1 MKKMF
6 ILTFLS
12 FMFYFSISSASSP
25 LPDNIIELQPLIEQR
40 LDLKNYPLGRNLPY
54 SSLDKVFNKYCSVK
68 SIEEGLAESEQ
79 KYSLIKDELSTNSQ
93 ARSLFFKR
101 YKKIIL
107 DIETS
112 DTEMFCKEKVIGYS
126 LLKKIQHE
134 TIQKHTETNK
144 QQWNTIKINKN
155 STKSQVMPISDK
167 SNSTSHPSNTP
178 LKEKKTE
185 VWPSKWKKVWS
196 RELTFDHDKEPLKS
210 PSEIKLGENIEQ
222 SIYKTLDLLLSKQL
236 LNWDEIKLFNQKIKI
251 HYTTKCQPLRGNFQL
266 INNDDWSRSPKGI
279 ELLVSLCKP
288 LPEVK
293 SLERQLQHILTHELG
308 HYIYFFRDKTTE
320 KFNTICRNDEQNTCT
335 KRDFYSNYSQENKE
349 EDYAE
354 SFAFWVSQLDNKN
367 SEKEHGS
374 AQSQWIMQKEQ
385 YFNTLY
391 KHLNN

>member
-1 MKKMF
+1 MKEA
-6 ILTFLS
+6 LL
-12 FMFYFSISSASSP
+12 
-25 LPDNIIELQPLIEQR
+25 
-40 LDLKNYPLGRNLPY
+40 
-54 SSLDKVFNKYCSVK
+54 
-68 SIEEGLAESEQ
+68 ESEQ
-79 KYSLIKDELSTNSQ
+79 KYSLIKDVLNTNSQ

-107 DIETS
+107 DIETN
-112 DTEMFCKEKVIGYS
+112 DTEMFCKEKVMGYS

-134 TIQKHTETNK
+134 KIH
-144 QQWNTIKINKN
+144 NTTKINKQALSAKAN
-155 STKSQVMPISDK
+155 KNTKTQQIKSTTNQATSPSLP
-167 SNSTSHPSNTP
+167 STDVS
-178 LKEKKTE
+178 KEKKVET
-185 VWPSKWKKVWS
+185 WLFTWKKIWP
-196 RELTFDHDKEPLKS
+196 RELTFDHDKESLKS

-236 LNWDEIKLFNQKIKI
+236 LNWDEIKLFDQKIKI

-320 KFNTICRNDEQNTCT
+320 KFNTICRNDKQNTCT

>member
-6 ILTFLS
+6 ILAFLS

-25 LPDNIIELQPLIEQR
+25 LPDNIIELQPLIEQS
-40 LDLKNYPLGRNLPY
+40 LDLKNYPLERNIPY
-54 SSLDKVFNKYCSVK
+54 SSLDKVFNKYCSPDTMK
-68 SIEEGLAESEQ
+68 EALLESEQ
-79 KYSLIKDELSTNSQ
+79 KYSLIKDVLNTNSQ

-107 DIETS
+107 DIETN

-134 TIQKHTETNK
+134 TIH
-144 QQWNTIKINKN
+144 NTTKINKQALSAKAN
-155 STKSQVMPISDK
+155 KNTKTQQIKSTTNQATSPSLP
-167 SNSTSHPSNTP
+167 STDVS
-178 LKEKKTE
+178 KEKKVETRLFT
-185 VWPSKWKKVWS
+185 WKKVWP

-293 SLERQLQHILTHELG
+293 SLERHLQHILTHELG

-320 KFNTICRNDEQNTCT
+320 KFNTICRNDKQNTCA
-335 KRDFYSNYSQENKE
+335 KGDFYSNYSQENKE

-374 AQSQWIMQKEQ
+374 AQSQWIIQKEQ

>member
-25 LPDNIIELQPLIEQR
+25 LPDNIIELQPLIEQS
-40 LDLKNYPLGRNLPY
+40 LDLKNYPLERNIPY
-54 SSLDKVFNKYCSVK
+54 SSLDKVFNKYCSPDTMK
-68 SIEEGLAESEQ
+68 EALLESEQ
-79 KYSLIKDELSTNSQ
+79 KYSLIKDVLNTNSQ

-107 DIETS
+107 DIETN

-134 TIQKHTETNK
+134 TIH
-144 QQWNTIKINKN
+144 NTTKINKQALSAKAN
-155 STKSQVMPISDK
+155 KNTKTQQIKSTTNQATSPSLP
-167 SNSTSHPSNTP
+167 STDVS
-178 LKEKKTE
+178 KEKKVET
-185 VWPSKWKKVWS
+185 WLFTWKKIWP

-236 LNWDEIKLFNQKIKI
+236 LNWDEIKLFDQKIKI

-320 KFNTICRNDEQNTCT
+320 KFNTICRNDKQNTCA
-335 KRDFYSNYSQENKE
+335 KGDFYSNYSQENKE

>member
-25 LPDNIIELQPLIEQR
+25 LPDNIIELQPLIEQS
-40 LDLKNYPLGRNLPY
+40 LDLKNYPLERNIPY
-54 SSLDKVFNKYCSVK
+54 SSLDKVFNKYCSPDTMK
-68 SIEEGLAESEQ
+68 EALLESEQ
-79 KYSLIKDELSTNSQ
+79 KYSLIKDVLNTNSQ

-107 DIETS
+107 DIETN

-134 TIQKHTETNK
+134 KIHNTTEINK
-144 QQWNTIKINKN
+144 QALSAKANKN
-155 STKSQVMPISDK
+155 TKTQQIKSTTNQATSPSLP
-167 SNSTSHPSNTP
+167 STDVS
-178 LKEKKTE
+178 KEKKVET
-185 VWPSKWKKVWS
+185 WLFTWKKIWP

-367 SEKEHGS
+367 SEKEHSS
-374 AQSQWIMQKEQ
+374 AQSQWIMQKEE

>member
-25 LPDNIIELQPLIEQR
+25 LPDNIIELQPLIEQS
-40 LDLKNYPLGRNLPY
+40 LDLKNYPLERNIPY
-54 SSLDKVFNKYCSVK
+54 SSLDKVFNKYCSPDTMK
-68 SIEEGLAESEQ
+68 EALLESEQ
-79 KYSLIKDELSTNSQ
+79 KYSLIKDVLNTNSQ

-107 DIETS
+107 DIETN

-134 TIQKHTETNK
+134 KIH
-144 QQWNTIKINKN
+144 NTTKINKQALSAKAN
-155 STKSQVMPISDK
+155 KNTKTQQIKSTTNQATSPSLP
-167 SNSTSHPSNTP
+167 STDVS
-178 LKEKKTE
+178 KEKKVET
-185 VWPSKWKKVWS
+185 WLFTWKKIWP

-320 KFNTICRNDEQNTCT
+320 KFNTICRNDKQNTCA
-335 KRDFYSNYSQENKE
+335 KGDFYSNYSQENKE

>member
-6 ILTFLS
+6 ILAFLS

-25 LPDNIIELQPLIEQR
+25 LPDNIIELQPLIEQS
-40 LDLKNYPLGRNLPY
+40 LDLKNYPLERNIPY
-54 SSLDKVFNKYCSVK
+54 SSLDKVFNKYCSPDTMK
-68 SIEEGLAESEQ
+68 EALLESEQ
-79 KYSLIKDELSTNSQ
+79 KYSLIKDVLNTNSQ
-93 ARSLFFKR
+93 ARLLFFKR

-107 DIETS
+107 DIK
-112 DTEMFCKEKVIGYS
+112 TEESEVFCKQKVMGYS

-134 TIQKHTETNK
+134 KIH
-144 QQWNTIKINKN
+144 NTTKINKQALSAKAN
-155 STKSQVMPISDK
+155 KNTKTQQIKSTTNQATSPSLP
-167 SNSTSHPSNTP
+167 STDVS
-178 LKEKKTE
+178 KEKKVET
-185 VWPSKWKKVWS
+185 WLFTWKKVWP

-354 SFAFWVSQLDNKN
+354 SFAFWISQLDNKN

>member
-25 LPDNIIELQPLIEQR
+25 LPDNIIELQPLIEQS
-40 LDLKNYPLGRNLPY
+40 LDLKNYPLERNIPY
-54 SSLDKVFNKYCSVK
+54 SSLDKVFNKYCSPDTMK
-68 SIEEGLAESEQ
+68 EALLESEQ
-79 KYSLIKDELSTNSQ
+79 KYSLIKDVLNTNSQ

-107 DIETS
+107 DIETN

-155 STKSQVMPISDK
+155 STKSQVMPISDE

-320 KFNTICRNDEQNTCT
+320 KFNTICRNDKQNTCA
-335 KRDFYSNYSQENKE
+335 KGDFYSNYSQENKE

>member
-25 LPDNIIELQPLIEQR
+25 LPDNIIELQPLIEQS
-40 LDLKNYPLGRNLPY
+40 LDLKNYPLERNIPY
-54 SSLDKVFNKYCSVK
+54 SSLDKVFNKYCSPDTMK
-68 SIEEGLAESEQ
+68 EALLESEQ
-79 KYSLIKDELSTNSQ
+79 KYSLIKDVLNTNSQ

-107 DIETS
+107 DIETN

-155 STKSQVMPISDK
+155 STKSQVIPISDK

-320 KFNTICRNDEQNTCT
+320 KFNTICRNDKQNTCT

-349 EDYAE
+349 ENYAE

>member
-6 ILTFLS
+6 ILAFLS

-25 LPDNIIELQPLIEQR
+25 LPDNIIELQPLIEQS
-40 LDLKNYPLGRNLPY
+40 LDLKNYPLERNIPY
-54 SSLDKVFNKYCSVK
+54 SSLDKVFNKYCSPDTMK
-68 SIEEGLAESEQ
+68 EALLESEQ
-79 KYSLIKDELSTNSQ
+79 KYSLIKDVLNTNSQ

-107 DIETS
+107 DIETN

-134 TIQKHTETNK
+134 KIH
-144 QQWNTIKINKN
+144 NTTKINKQALSAKAN
-155 STKSQVMPISDK
+155 KNTKTQQIKSTTNQATSPSQP
-167 SNSTSHPSNTP
+167 STDVS
-178 LKEKKTE
+178 KEKKVET
-185 VWPSKWKKVWS
+185 WLFTWKKIWP

-320 KFNTICRNDEQNTCT
+320 KFNTICRNDKQNTCT

>member
-6 ILTFLS
+6 ILAFLS

-25 LPDNIIELQPLIEQR
+25 LPDNIIELQPLIEQS
-40 LDLKNYPLGRNLPY
+40 LDLKNYPLERNIPY
-54 SSLDKVFNKYCSVK
+54 SSLDKVFNKYCSPDTMK
-68 SIEEGLAESEQ
+68 EALLESEQ
-79 KYSLIKDELSTNSQ
+79 KYSLIKDVLNTNSQ

-107 DIETS
+107 DIETN

-134 TIQKHTETNK
+134 KIH
-144 QQWNTIKINKN
+144 NTTKINKQALSAKAN
-155 STKSQVMPISDK
+155 KNTKTQQIKSTTNQATSPSRP
-167 SNSTSHPSNTP
+167 STDVS
-178 LKEKKTE
+178 KEKKVET
-185 VWPSKWKKVWS
+185 WLFTWKKIWP

-236 LNWDEIKLFNQKIKI
+236 LNWDEIKLFDQKIKI

-320 KFNTICRNDEQNTCT
+320 KFNTICRNDKQNTCA
-335 KRDFYSNYSQENKE
+335 KGDFYSNYSQENKE

>member
-6 ILTFLS
+6 ILAFLS

-25 LPDNIIELQPLIEQR
+25 LPDNIIELQPLIEQS
-40 LDLKNYPLGRNLPY
+40 LDLKNYPLERNIPY
-54 SSLDKVFNKYCSVK
+54 SSLDKVFNKYCSPDTMK
-68 SIEEGLAESEQ
+68 EALLESEQ
-79 KYSLIKDELSTNSQ
+79 KYSLIKDVLNTNSQ

-107 DIETS
+107 DIETN

-134 TIQKHTETNK
+134 TIH
-144 QQWNTIKINKN
+144 NTTKINKQALSAKAN
-155 STKSQVMPISDK
+155 KNTKTQQIKSTTNQATSPSLP
-167 SNSTSHPSNTP
+167 STDVS
-178 LKEKKTE
+178 KEKKVETRLFT
-185 VWPSKWKKVWS
+185 WKKVWP

-251 HYTTKCQPLRGNFQL
+251 HYTRKCQPLRGNFQL

-293 SLERQLQHILTHELG
+293 SLERHLQHILTHELG

-320 KFNTICRNDEQNTCT
+320 KFNTICRNDKQNTCA
-335 KRDFYSNYSQENKE
+335 KGDFYSNYSQENKE

>member
-25 LPDNIIELQPLIEQR
+25 LPDNIIELQPLIEQS

-155 STKSQVMPISDK
+155 STKSQVIPISDK

-251 HYTTKCQPLRGNFQL
+251 HYTKKCQPLRGNFQL

-320 KFNTICRNDEQNTCT
+320 KFNTICRNDKQNTCT
-335 KRDFYSNYSQENKE
+335 KGDFYSNYSQENKE

-374 AQSQWIMQKEQ
+374 AQSQWIMKKEE

>member
-25 LPDNIIELQPLIEQR
+25 LPDNIIELQPLIEQN

-107 DIETS
+107 DIETN

-155 STKSQVMPISDK
+155 STKSQVMPISDE

-196 RELTFDHDKEPLKS
+196 RELTFDHDKESLKS

-251 HYTTKCQPLRGNFQL
+251 HYTRKCQPLRGNFQL

-320 KFNTICRNDEQNTCT
+320 KFNTICRNDKQNTCA
-335 KRDFYSNYSQENKE
+335 KGDFYSNYSQENKE

>member
-25 LPDNIIELQPLIEQR
+25 LPDNIIELQPLIEQS
-40 LDLKNYPLGRNLPY
+40 LDLKNYPLERNIPY
-54 SSLDKVFNKYCSVK
+54 SSLDKVFNKYCSPDTMK
-68 SIEEGLAESEQ
+68 EALLESEQ
-79 KYSLIKDELSTNSQ
+79 KYSLIKDVLNTNSQ

-107 DIETS
+107 DIETN

-134 TIQKHTETNK
+134 KIH
-144 QQWNTIKINKN
+144 NTTKINKQALSAKAN
-155 STKSQVMPISDK
+155 KNTKTQQIKSTTNQATSPSLP
-167 SNSTSHPSNTP
+167 STDVS
-178 LKEKKTE
+178 KEKKVET
-185 VWPSKWKKVWS
+185 WLFTWKKIWP

-367 SEKEHGS
+367 SEKEHSS
-374 AQSQWIMQKEQ
+374 AQSQWIMQKEE

>member
-25 LPDNIIELQPLIEQR
+25 LPDNIIELQPLIEQS
-40 LDLKNYPLGRNLPY
+40 LDLKNYPLERNIPY
-54 SSLDKVFNKYCSVK
+54 SSLDKVFNKYCSPDTMK
-68 SIEEGLAESEQ
+68 EALLESEQ
-79 KYSLIKDELSTNSQ
+79 KYSLIKDELSINSQ
-93 ARSLFFKR
+93 ARLLFFKR

-107 DIETS
+107 DIKTQEK
-112 DTEMFCKEKVIGYS
+112 EMFCKEKVMGYS

-134 TIQKHTETNK
+134 KIH
-144 QQWNTIKINKN
+144 NTTKINKQPLSAKAN
-155 STKSQVMPISDK
+155 QNTETQQIKSTTNKATSPSL
-167 SNSTSHPSNTP
+167 SSTAEP
-178 LKEKKTE
+178 KEKKSET
-185 VWPSKWKKVWS
+185 WPSKWKNVWS

-236 LNWDEIKLFNQKIKI
+236 LNWDEVKLFNQKIKI
-251 HYTTKCQPLRGNFQL
+251 HYTRKCQPLRGNFQL

>member
-25 LPDNIIELQPLIEQR
+25 LPDNIIELQPLIEQS
-40 LDLKNYPLGRNLPY
+40 LDLKNYPLERNIPY
-54 SSLDKVFNKYCSVK
+54 SSLDKVFNKYCSPDTMK
-68 SIEEGLAESEQ
+68 EALLESEQ
-79 KYSLIKDELSTNSQ
+79 KYSLIKDVLNTNSQ

-107 DIETS
+107 DIETN

-320 KFNTICRNDEQNTCT
+320 KFNTICRNDKQNTCT

>member
-1 MKKMF
+1 MF
-6 ILTFLS
+6 ILAFLS

-25 LPDNIIELQPLIEQR
+25 LPDNIIELQPLIEQS
-40 LDLKNYPLGRNLPY
+40 LDLKNYPLGRNIPY
-54 SSLDKVFNKYCSVK
+54 SSLDKVFNKYCSPDTMK
-68 SIEEGLAESEQ
+68 EALLESEQ
-79 KYSLIKDELSTNSQ
+79 KYSLIKDVLNTNSQ

-107 DIETS
+107 DIETN

-134 TIQKHTETNK
+134 KIH
-144 QQWNTIKINKN
+144 NTTKINKQALSAKAN
-155 STKSQVMPISDK
+155 KNTKTQQIKSTTNQATSPSLP
-167 SNSTSHPSNTP
+167 STDVS
-178 LKEKKTE
+178 KEKKVET
-185 VWPSKWKKVWS
+185 WLFTWKKIWP

-320 KFNTICRNDEQNTCT
+320 KFNTICRNDKQNTCA
-335 KRDFYSNYSQENKE
+335 KGDFYSNYSQENKE

>member
-6 ILTFLS
+6 ILAFLS

-25 LPDNIIELQPLIEQR
+25 LPDNIIELQPLIEQS
-40 LDLKNYPLGRNLPY
+40 LDLKNYPLERNIPY
-54 SSLDKVFNKYCSVK
+54 SSLDKVFNKYCSPDTMK
-68 SIEEGLAESEQ
+68 EALLESEQ
-79 KYSLIKDELSTNSQ
+79 KYSLIKDVLNTNSQ

-107 DIETS
+107 DIETN

-134 TIQKHTETNK
+134 KIH
-144 QQWNTIKINKN
+144 NTTKINKQALSAKAN
-155 STKSQVMPISDK
+155 KNTKTQQIKSTTNQATSPSLP
-167 SNSTSHPSNTP
+167 STDVS
-178 LKEKKTE
+178 KEKKVET
-185 VWPSKWKKVWS
+185 WLFTWKKIWP

-320 KFNTICRNDEQNTCT
+320 KFNTICRNDKQNTCA
-335 KRDFYSNYSQENKE
+335 KGDFYSNYSQENKE

>member
-6 ILTFLS
+6 ILAFLS

-25 LPDNIIELQPLIEQR
+25 LPDNIIELQPLIEQS
-40 LDLKNYPLGRNLPY
+40 LDLKNYPLERNIPY
-54 SSLDKVFNKYCSVK
+54 SSLDKVFNKYCSPDTMK
-68 SIEEGLAESEQ
+68 EALLESEQ
-79 KYSLIKDELSTNSQ
+79 KYSLIKDVLNTNSQ

-107 DIETS
+107 DIETN

-134 TIQKHTETNK
+134 KIH
-144 QQWNTIKINKN
+144 NTTKINKQALSAKAN
-155 STKSQVMPISDK
+155 KNTKTQQIKSTTNQATSPSLP
-167 SNSTSHPSNTP
+167 STDVS
-178 LKEKKTE
+178 KEKKVET
-185 VWPSKWKKVWS
+185 WLFTWKKIWP
-196 RELTFDHDKEPLKS
+196 RELTFDHDKESLKS

-251 HYTTKCQPLRGNFQL
+251 HYTTICQPLRGNFQL

>member
-25 LPDNIIELQPLIEQR
+25 LPDNIIELQPLIEQS

-107 DIETS
+107 DIETN

-155 STKSQVMPISDK
+155 STKSQVMPISDE

-320 KFNTICRNDEQNTCT
+320 KFNTICRNDKQNTCT
-335 KRDFYSNYSQENKE
+335 KGDFYSNYSQENKE

-374 AQSQWIMQKEQ
+374 AQSQWIMKKEE

>member
-1 MKKMF
+1 MF
-6 ILTFLS
+6 ILAFLS

-25 LPDNIIELQPLIEQR
+25 LPDNIIELQPLIEQS
-40 LDLKNYPLGRNLPY
+40 LDLKNYPLERNIPY
-54 SSLDKVFNKYCSVK
+54 SSLDKVFNKYCSPDTMK
-68 SIEEGLAESEQ
+68 EALLESEQ
-79 KYSLIKDELSTNSQ
+79 KYSLIKDVLNTNSQ
-93 ARSLFFKR
+93 ARLLFFKR

-107 DIETS
+107 DIK
-112 DTEMFCKEKVIGYS
+112 TEESEVFCKQKVMGYS

-134 TIQKHTETNK
+134 KIH
-144 QQWNTIKINKN
+144 NTTKINKQALSAKAN
-155 STKSQVMPISDK
+155 KNTKTQQIKSTTNQATSPSLP
-167 SNSTSHPSNTP
+167 STDVS
-178 LKEKKTE
+178 KEKKVET
-185 VWPSKWKKVWS
+185 WLFTWKKVWP

-354 SFAFWVSQLDNKN
+354 SFAFWISQLDNKN

>member
-25 LPDNIIELQPLIEQR
+25 LPDNIIELQPLIEQS
-40 LDLKNYPLGRNLPY
+40 LDLKNYPLERNIPY
-54 SSLDKVFNKYCSVK
+54 SSLDKVFNKYCSPDTMK
-68 SIEEGLAESEQ
+68 EALLESEQ
-79 KYSLIKDELSTNSQ
+79 KYSLIKDVLNTNSQ

-107 DIETS
+107 DIETN

-155 STKSQVMPISDK
+155 STKSQVIPISDK

-293 SLERQLQHILTHELG
+293 SLERQLQHILTYELG

-320 KFNTICRNDEQNTCT
+320 KFNTICRNDKQNTCT

>member
-6 ILTFLS
+6 ILAFLS

-25 LPDNIIELQPLIEQR
+25 LPDNIIELQPLIEQS
-40 LDLKNYPLGRNLPY
+40 LDLKNYPLGRNIPY
-54 SSLDKVFNKYCSVK
+54 SSLDKVFNKYCSPDTMK
-68 SIEEGLAESEQ
+68 EALLESEQ
-79 KYSLIKDELSTNSQ
+79 KYSLIKDVLNTNSQ

-107 DIETS
+107 DIETN

-134 TIQKHTETNK
+134 KIH
-144 QQWNTIKINKN
+144 NTTKINKQALSAKAN
-155 STKSQVMPISDK
+155 KNTKTQQIKSTTNQATSPSLP
-167 SNSTSHPSNTP
+167 STDVS
-178 LKEKKTE
+178 KEKKVET
-185 VWPSKWKKVWS
+185 WLFTWKKIWP

-320 KFNTICRNDEQNTCT
+320 KFNTICRNDKQNTCA
-335 KRDFYSNYSQENKE
+335 KGDFYSNYSQENKE

>member
-25 LPDNIIELQPLIEQR
+25 LPDNIIELQPLIEQN

-107 DIETS
+107 DIETN

-155 STKSQVMPISDK
+155 STKSQVMPISDE

-196 RELTFDHDKEPLKS
+196 RELTFDHDKESLKS

-320 KFNTICRNDEQNTCT
+320 KFNTICRNDKQNTCA
-335 KRDFYSNYSQENKE
+335 KGDFYSNYSQENKE

>member
-6 ILTFLS
+6 ILAFLS

-25 LPDNIIELQPLIEQR
+25 LPDNIIELQPLIEQS
-40 LDLKNYPLGRNLPY
+40 LDLKNYPLERNIPY
-54 SSLDKVFNKYCSVK
+54 SSLDKVFNKYCSPDTMK
-68 SIEEGLAESEQ
+68 EALLESEQ
-79 KYSLIKDELSTNSQ
+79 KYSLIKDVLNTNSQ

-107 DIETS
+107 DIETN

-134 TIQKHTETNK
+134 KIH
-144 QQWNTIKINKN
+144 NTTKINKQPL
-155 STKSQVMPISDK
+155 STKANQNTKTAQIKSTINQVTSPSLP
-167 SNSTSHPSNTP
+167 STDVS
-178 LKEKKTE
+178 KEKKVET
-185 VWPSKWKKVWS
+185 WLFTWKKIWP

-320 KFNTICRNDEQNTCT
+320 KFNTICRNDKQNTCT

>member
-1 MKKMF
+1 MKKIF

-68 SIEEGLAESEQ
+68 SIEEGLSESEQ
-79 KYSLIKDELSTNSQ
+79 KYSQIRDELNINSQ
-93 ARSLFFKR
+93 ARLLFFKR

-107 DIETS
+107 DIKTEES
-112 DTEMFCKEKVIGYS
+112 EMFCKQKVMGYS

-236 LNWDEIKLFNQKIKI
+236 LNWDEIKLFDQKIKI

-288 LPEVK
+288 LPEIK

-354 SFAFWVSQLDNKN
+354 SFAFWVSQLNNKN

>member
-25 LPDNIIELQPLIEQR
+25 LPDNIIELQPLIEQS
-40 LDLKNYPLGRNLPY
+40 LDLKNYPLERNIPY
-54 SSLDKVFNKYCSVK
+54 SSLDKVFNKYCSPDTMK
-68 SIEEGLAESEQ
+68 EALLESEQ
-79 KYSLIKDELSTNSQ
+79 KYSLIKDVLNTNSQ

-107 DIETS
+107 DIETN
-112 DTEMFCKEKVIGYS
+112 DTEMFCKEKVMGYS

-134 TIQKHTETNK
+134 KIH
-144 QQWNTIKINKN
+144 NTTKINKQALSAKAN
-155 STKSQVMPISDK
+155 KNTKTQQIKSTTNQATSPSLP
-167 SNSTSHPSNTP
+167 STDVS
-178 LKEKKTE
+178 KEKKVET
-185 VWPSKWKKVWS
+185 WLFTWKKIWP
-196 RELTFDHDKEPLKS
+196 RELTFDHDKESLKS

-236 LNWDEIKLFNQKIKI
+236 LNWDEIKLFDQKIKI

-320 KFNTICRNDEQNTCT
+320 KFNTICRNDKQNTCT

>member
-6 ILTFLS
+6 ILAFLS

-25 LPDNIIELQPLIEQR
+25 LPDNIIELQPLIEQS
-40 LDLKNYPLGRNLPY
+40 LDLKNYPLERNIPY
-54 SSLDKVFNKYCSVK
+54 SSLDKVFNKYCSPDTMK
-68 SIEEGLAESEQ
+68 EALLESEQ
-79 KYSLIKDELSTNSQ
+79 KYSLIKDVLNTNSQ

-107 DIETS
+107 DIETN

-134 TIQKHTETNK
+134 KIH
-144 QQWNTIKINKN
+144 NTTKINKQALSAKAN
-155 STKSQVMPISDK
+155 KNTKTQQIKSTTNQATSPSLP
-167 SNSTSHPSNTP
+167 STGVS
-178 LKEKKTE
+178 KEKKVET
-185 VWPSKWKKVWS
+185 WLFTWKKIWP

-320 KFNTICRNDEQNTCT
+320 KFNTICRNDKQNTCA
-335 KRDFYSNYSQENKE
+335 KGDFYSNYSQENKE

>member
-6 ILTFLS
+6 ILAFLS

-25 LPDNIIELQPLIEQR
+25 LPDNIIELQPLIEQS
-40 LDLKNYPLGRNLPY
+40 LDLKNYPLERNIPY
-54 SSLDKVFNKYCSVK
+54 SSLDKVFNKYCSPDTMK
-68 SIEEGLAESEQ
+68 EALLESEQ
-79 KYSLIKDELSTNSQ
+79 KYSLIKDVLNTNSQ

-107 DIETS
+107 DIKTEES
-112 DTEMFCKEKVIGYS
+112 EMFCKQKVMGYS

-134 TIQKHTETNK
+134 KIH
-144 QQWNTIKINKN
+144 NTTKINKQALSAKAN
-155 STKSQVMPISDK
+155 KNTETQQIKSTTNQATSPSLP
-167 SNSTSHPSNTP
+167 STDVS
-178 LKEKKTE
+178 KEKKVET
-185 VWPSKWKKVWS
+185 WLFTWKKVWP

-236 LNWDEIKLFNQKIKI
+236 LNWDEIKLFDQKIKI

-320 KFNTICRNDEQNTCT
+320 KFNTICRNDKQNTCA
-335 KRDFYSNYSQENKE
+335 KGDFYSNYSQENKE

>member
-12 FMFYFSISSASSP
+12 FMFYFSISSASSL
-25 LPDNIIELQPLIEQR
+25 LPDNIIELQPLIEQN
-40 LDLKNYPLGRNLPY
+40 LDLKNYPLERNIPY
-54 SSLDKVFNKYCSVK
+54 SSLDKVFNKYCSPDTVK
-68 SIEEGLAESEQ
+68 EALLESEQ
-79 KYSLIKDELSTNSQ
+79 KYSLIKDVLNTNSQ

-236 LNWDEIKLFNQKIKI
+236 LNWDEIKLFDQKIKI
-251 HYTTKCQPLRGNFQL
+251 HYTRKCQPLRGNFQL

-320 KFNTICRNDEQNTCT
+320 KFNTICRNDKQNTCA
-335 KRDFYSNYSQENKE
+335 KGDFYSNYSQENKE

-367 SEKEHGS
+367 SEKEHGP